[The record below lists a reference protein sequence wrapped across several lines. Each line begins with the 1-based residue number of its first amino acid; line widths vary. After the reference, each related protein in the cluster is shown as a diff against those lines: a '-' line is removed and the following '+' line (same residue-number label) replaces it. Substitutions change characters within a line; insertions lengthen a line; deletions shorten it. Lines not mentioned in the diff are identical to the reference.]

1 MSPPQ
6 ERMPRKAPTRDFPV
20 ASLRPGGGGHA
31 GTDVREGADRQRWG
45 DASGR
50 NRRARSSVIGSC
62 RPAMVGWAAFCAASW
77 HQKARD
83 EFVGWSADVRVANL
97 QLMVNRFLLLP
108 GVRVH
113 ELASRVLDL
122 AVTRLPGDRE
132 AAYGVRPACTYVS
145 PDQPCYRAAG
155 WERCGRPTSGLRRRG
170 ERRRAVGEAVGRRLE
185 RAAAPG
191 TGRSA
196 SLRKRLRWGEYGRG
210 RTHGGARV
218 GSASRRT
225 GAGAR
230 TRKKRLTGCCRT
242 RECAT
247 LSHKEC
253 MALPQGARRRDTT
266 MLNYNGR
273 HAWCRSA
280 AAGRG
285 PKASPPT
292 SGLRP
297 QDARSG
303 SSRRPCATTRARA
316 SAGHFDK
323 TQEIARAC
331 PDTRV
336 VTVREGDG
344 AVVGRDGRPASWCA
358 HADGDARCARTARKR
373 AFGTTWQ
380 LSWC

>member
-210 RTHGGARV
+210 RTRHRMAGRAWEARPGEPVPVPGQGRSGLPAAVEPESAPRYPTRNAWRCRRERVVLAGHDDAELQRAPRLVPLGGG
-218 GSASRRT
+218 GSGTKGIAAHF
-225 GAGAR
+225 G
-230 TRKKRLTGCCRT
+230 L
-242 RECAT
+242 AT
-247 LSHKEC
+247 
-253 MALPQGARRRDTT
+253 ARRPLGVFEATMRDDKGESVRWP
-266 MLNYNGR
+266 LRQDAGNRARLSRHAGR
-273 HAWCRSA
+273 HR
-280 AAGRG
+280 AGG
-285 PKASPPT
+285 
-292 SGLRP
+292 
-297 QDARSG
+297 
-303 SSRRPCATTRARA
+303 
-316 SAGHFDK
+316 
-323 TQEIARAC
+323 
-331 PDTRV
+331 
-336 VTVREGDG
+336 
-344 AVVGRDGRPASWCA
+344 
-358 HADGDARCARTARKR
+358 
-373 AFGTTWQ
+373 
-380 LSWC
+380 